1 MNSTRTL
8 LLITAGIVIAVNAFV
23 LAGVV
28 WNRSDT
34 PESQLSLSQ
43 RELHLPSRSRHAE
56 ENSGLALE
64 LQWSALDYE
73 ANPYNA
79 RTPVW
84 LDQNKLRSLGF
95 SKLDPDDTR
104 AHRRESPREVLL
116 VLELAGPAYHAA
128 VQQAEKKLAELQAK
142 PAKSDVLESWE
153 RRLTSLKNKDSRLYA
168 VDAGL
173 DLDALRQ
180 RYQDRQQYAIVPA
193 LIGWNS
199 RLVNKR
205 FTTQGHIRNLPGKQI
220 NLPSELRAPFEKLS
234 DNNLNQYQ
242 VEVAFGQ
249 RLEPWIISAK
259 VTAKP

>member
-1 MNSTRTL
+1 M
-8 LLITAGIVIAVNAFV
+8 
-23 LAGVV
+23 
-28 WNRSDT
+28 
-34 PESQLSLSQ
+34 
-43 RELHLPSRSRHAE
+43 
-56 ENSGLALE
+56 
-64 LQWSALDYE
+64 
-73 ANPYNA
+73 
-79 RTPVW
+79 
-84 LDQNKLRSLGF
+84 
-95 SKLDPDDTR
+95 
-104 AHRRESPREVLL
+104 
-116 VLELAGPAYHAA
+116 
-128 VQQAEKKLAELQAK
+128 QQAEKKLAELQAK